1 MSWNFCLYVRDQLI
15 KRGEL
20 FVSGELRTRKNISS
34 DVVAN
39 VLGVS
44 TPGSTATFQKLM
56 KKYGYVSPE
65 EEEAKNKKIN
75 QPETID
81 LKELMENVFVKEV
94 PDESYQ
100 TKGQKLS
107 SLKTKNIPSP
117 EVFNPG
123 NYFIMI

>member
-1 MSWNFCLYVRDQLI
+1 
-15 KRGEL
+15 
-20 FVSGELRTRKNISS
+20 
-34 DVVAN
+34 
-39 VLGVS
+39 
-44 TPGSTATFQKLM
+44 
-56 KKYGYVSPE
+56 
-65 EEEAKNKKIN
+65 
-75 QPETID
+75 
-81 LKELMENVFVKEV
+81 MENVFVKEV